1 MAIAATKLIINNV
14 FLIITNFRPT
24 KIIYFVDISSKSE
37 NDSYFC
43 RQIILNHSLK
53 QIKMKK
59 TFLLITALLMMGSAA
74 FAGGGIDLAIGPKV
88 GFQTASLSYQKADI
102 KAGFS
107 NHFTAGF
114 FGRVTIGRVYV
125 QPEVL
130 YFKTSNVFDAHV
142 IGVEENENLFNLP
155 TGANVNLTLNQMN
168 LQVPILVGF
177 NVIDLDVVTLRAQ
190 VGPTAN
196 FVLQSKTLYDQTY
209 TLEGQTAEIANTTTD
224 EKFNPKSI
232 SWGLQAGL
240 GVDVLKRI
248 TLDINYN
255 FGLSKM
261 FDALNE
267 TTLGETFDFSNIDN
281 TKQNMFMVTIGYKFF

>member
-1 MAIAATKLIINNV
+1 
-14 FLIITNFRPT
+14 
-24 KIIYFVDISSKSE
+24 
-37 NDSYFC
+37 
-43 RQIILNHSLK
+43 
-53 QIKMKK
+53 MKK
-59 TFLLITALLMMGSAA
+59 TFLLIAALLMMGSAA
-74 FAGGGIDLAIGPKV
+74 FAGGGVDLAIGPKV

-107 NHFTAGF
+107 NHFTAGI
-114 FGRVTIGRVYV
+114 FGRVTVGRVYV

-209 TLEGQTAEIANTTTD
+209 TLEDQTAEIANTTTD

-232 SWGLQAGL
+232 SWGVQAGL

-281 TKQNMFMVTIGYKFF
+281 TKQNMFMVTVGVKLL

>member
-1 MAIAATKLIINNV
+1 MKKKLIICLSLCHQV
-14 FLIITNFRPT
+14 YSSQ
-24 KIIYFVDISSKSE
+24 IIYFADISSKSE

-59 TFLLITALLMMGSAA
+59 TFLLIAALLMMGSAA

-107 NHFTAGF
+107 NHFTAGI
-114 FGRVTIGRVYV
+114 FGRVTVGRVYV

-224 EKFNPKSI
+224 EKFNPKNI
-232 SWGLQAGL
+232 SWGVQAGL

>member
-1 MAIAATKLIINNV
+1 
-14 FLIITNFRPT
+14 
-24 KIIYFVDISSKSE
+24 
-37 NDSYFC
+37 
-43 RQIILNHSLK
+43 
-53 QIKMKK
+53 MKK
-59 TFLLITALLMMGSAA
+59 TFLLIAALLMMGSAA

-107 NHFTAGF
+107 NHFTAGI

-196 FVLQSKTLYDQTY
+196 FILQSKTLYDQTY

-232 SWGLQAGL
+232 SWGVQAGL

-281 TKQNMFMVTIGYKFF
+281 TKQNMFMVTVGVKLL

>member
-1 MAIAATKLIINNV
+1 
-14 FLIITNFRPT
+14 
-24 KIIYFVDISSKSE
+24 
-37 NDSYFC
+37 
-43 RQIILNHSLK
+43 
-53 QIKMKK
+53 MKK
-59 TFLLITALLMMGSAA
+59 TFLLIAALLMMGSAA

-107 NHFTAGF
+107 NHFTAGI
-114 FGRVTIGRVYV
+114 FGRVTVGRVYV

-232 SWGLQAGL
+232 SWGVQAGL

-281 TKQNMFMVTIGYKFF
+281 TKQNMFMVTVGIKLL